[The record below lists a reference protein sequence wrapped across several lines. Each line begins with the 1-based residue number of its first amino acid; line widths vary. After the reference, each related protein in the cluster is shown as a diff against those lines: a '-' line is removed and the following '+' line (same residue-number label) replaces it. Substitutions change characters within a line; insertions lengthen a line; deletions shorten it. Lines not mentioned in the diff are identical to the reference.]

1 VVRRGFTVR
10 RARLAAVLSALVVA
24 GCAAVP
30 ATSPT
35 APTAPTSPTSPTSPT
50 APTAL
55 TVRGTLSAR
64 PGVDL
69 PPRARAVIELREAD
83 RADGRVVAE
92 SERALDGAQP
102 PIPFVLRVDPARIE
116 PGRSYAVRGAVRIDG
131 RAAWASAPRAV
142 GTPTA
147 DLEVGELS
155 LSPVRPLAFAST
167 LACGD
172 RVAALGALGNRWVL
186 QVDGRTIVLKD
197 APAAS
202 GARWV
207 GADEPGVEVRNR
219 GERTRVTVDGQ
230 AWPECRAS
238 APGAG
243 SAPGPAAFVAR
254 GNEPAWRLDLD
265 ATRLR
270 FAPGT
275 DGAVVEAATPVALPA
290 GAGRRW
296 LASAQGRP
304 LEVTAIDRV
313 CSDSMSGMPHPMTVS
328 VRWDG
333 RDWSGCGGAPASL
346 LAGGEWVVEDIDRA
360 GIIDRSRA
368 TLDFEP
374 DGRLAGR
381 ASCNTYAGRWTL
393 TGESLRIDGLAAG
406 TRACAPSLMAQE
418 RRFLDRLATV
428 VRFEITREGALR
440 LLDAGGAG
448 SVLARR

>member
-1 VVRRGFTVR
+1 MR
-10 RARLAAVLSALVVA
+10 RARLATVLAALVVA

-30 ATSPT
+30 AT
-35 APTAPTSPTSPTSPT
+35 APTAPNAPT
-50 APTAL
+50 APAAQSPL

-64 PGVDL
+64 PGVAL
-69 PPRARAVIELREAD
+69 PPRARAVVELREAD
-83 RADGRVVAE
+83 RTDGRVIAE
-92 SERALDGAQP
+92 TERALDGAQP
-102 PIPFVLRVDPARIE
+102 PIPFALRVDPARIE
-116 PGRSYAVRGAVRIDG
+116 PGRPYAVRGAVRIDG
-131 RAAWASAPRAV
+131 RVAWASDPRAV
-142 GTPTA
+142 GTPWA
-147 DLEVGELS
+147 DLEVGALP
-155 LSPVRPLAFAST
+155 LSPVRPLAFATT

-186 QVDGRTIVLKD
+186 QVDDRTIVLKD

-207 GADEPGVEVRNR
+207 GADEPDVEVWNR
-219 GERTRVTVDGQ
+219 GDRTRVTVDGQ
-230 AWPECRAS
+230 AWPECRTS
-238 APGAG
+238 TPGAG

-265 ATRLR
+265 AARLR
-270 FAPGT
+270 FAPGA
-275 DGAVVEAATPVALPA
+275 DGAVVEATTPAALPA
-290 GAGRRW
+290 GVGRRW

-313 CSDSMSGMPHPMTVS
+313 CNDAMSGMPHPMTVT

-368 TLDFEP
+368 TLDFAP

-381 ASCNTYAGRWTL
+381 ASCNTYSGRWTL
-393 TGESLRIDGLAAG
+393 TGESLRIDGLAAAG
-406 TRACAPSLMAQE
+406 ARACAPSLMAQE
-418 RRFLDRLATV
+418 RRFLERLASVT
-428 VRFEITREGALR
+428 RFEITREGALR